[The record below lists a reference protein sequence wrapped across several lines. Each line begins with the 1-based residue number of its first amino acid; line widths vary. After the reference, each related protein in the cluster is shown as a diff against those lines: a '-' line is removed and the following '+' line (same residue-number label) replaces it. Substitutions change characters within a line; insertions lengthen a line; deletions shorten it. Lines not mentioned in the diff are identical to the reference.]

1 MRMLLFVLLV
11 FGACQSKQ
19 ALVRE
24 VKVKDMVTATEEYCV
39 LSNLPKTVNYVDEIK
54 GLKEIYLDTV
64 VALESREVDGVR
76 YDVVFDLK
84 QSSHSLWLIKRYSTM
99 KVDSILLECL
109 QETKSVESFFDLE
122 QCTIEK
128 MITEFHE
135 NGDPKRDFTEVISL

>member
-1 MRMLLFVLLV
+1 MLLFVLLV

>member
-1 MRMLLFVLLV
+1 MLLFVLLV

-84 QSSHSLWLIKRYSTM
+84 QSSHSLWLIKRHSTM